1 MQLRRRATGL
11 CFHAK
16 CLMLRRSGP
25 HGSWPPFLCCLERT
39 QLGGKYLGEQYPHFI
54 LGDMAGQVP
63 TTLLHTVPYV

>member
-11 CFHAK
+11 CFGAK
-16 CLMLRRSGP
+16 SFDAEKVGA
-25 HGSWPPFLCCLERT
+25 SWPPFLCCLERT
-39 QLGGKYLGEQYPHFI
+39 QLGGKYLGDQYPHFI